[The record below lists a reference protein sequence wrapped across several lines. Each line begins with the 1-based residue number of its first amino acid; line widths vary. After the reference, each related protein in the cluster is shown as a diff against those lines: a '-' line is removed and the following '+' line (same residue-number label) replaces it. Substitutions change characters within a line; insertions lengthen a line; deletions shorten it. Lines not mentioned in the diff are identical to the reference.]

1 MARSTNQTMSYEY
14 EPHITNQFLLVFLPI
29 LFGFLVGVALCLT
42 FGTVFFAL
50 IQNSVDN
57 GFRSGL
63 KIVFG
68 VITGDTLFVLAAL
81 LGTSFMPEIKGLDNI
96 LAAIGVVFL
105 VAMGLVNILKGT
117 PRLAYPKTRFGNFV
131 YYFTTGFFL
140 NALNPVNF
148 VSWVAIVAYIRSHL
162 HYDTGQQ
169 YAFMAASL
177 VGVFVTETALAY
189 YANRL
194 KRFFTPRVV
203 TIFNRTTG
211 VVFLIGAANIA
222 YTRLLEPLSKAMN
235 W

>member
-1 MARSTNQTMSYEY
+1 M
-14 EPHITNQFLLVFLPI
+14 FLPI
-29 LFGFLVGVALCLT
+29 LLGFLLGVALCLT

-57 GFRSGL
+57 GFRSGM

-68 VITGDTLFVLAAL
+68 VIVGDILFVLAAL
-81 LGTSFMPEIKGLDNI
+81 LGTAFIPKVQGFENLM
-96 LAAIGVVFL
+96 AVVGVLFL
-105 VAMGLVNILKGT
+105 VAMGLVNIFKGT
-117 PRLAYPKTRFGNFV
+117 PRLAYPKTRFGNFI

-162 HYDTGQQ
+162 HYSVGQQ
-169 YAFMAASL
+169 YGFMIAAL
-177 VGVFVTETALAY
+177 VGVFATETALAY

-194 KRFFTPRVV
+194 KRLFTPRVV

-211 VVFLIGAANIA
+211 VVFLIGAINIA

>member
-1 MARSTNQTMSYEY
+1 M
-14 EPHITNQFLLVFLPI
+14 FLPI
-29 LFGFLVGVALCLT
+29 LFGFLLGVALCLT

-63 KIVFG
+63 KMVMG
-68 VITGDTLFVLAAL
+68 VIVGDIIFVIAAL
-81 LGTSFMPEIKGLDNI
+81 VGTSFIPKIQGFENLM
-96 LAAIGVVFL
+96 AIVGVIFL
-105 VAMGLVNILKGT
+105 VALGLVNILKGT

-131 YYFTTGFFL
+131 YYFSTGFFL

-148 VSWVAIVAYIRSHL
+148 VAWVAIVAYIRSHL
-162 HYDTGQQ
+162 HYTEAQQ
-169 YAFMAASL
+169 YAFMIASL
-177 VGVFVTETALAY
+177 VGVFATESALAY

-194 KRFFTPRVV
+194 KRLFTPRVV
-203 TIFNRTTG
+203 KIFNRTTG

-222 YTRLLEPLSKAMN
+222 YNRLLEPLTKALN

>member
-1 MARSTNQTMSYEY
+1 M
-14 EPHITNQFLLVFLPI
+14 FLPI
-29 LFGFLVGVALCLT
+29 LYGFLLGVALCLT

-57 GFRSGL
+57 GFRSGM

-68 VITGDTLFVLAAL
+68 VIVGDILFVLAAL
-81 LGTSFMPEIKGLDNI
+81 LGTSFIPKVQGFEHLM
-96 LAAIGVVFL
+96 AVVGVVFL
-105 VAMGLVNILKGT
+105 SAMGLVNILKGT
-117 PRLAYPKTRFGNFV
+117 PRLAYPQTRFGNFV

-162 HYDTGQQ
+162 HYSVGQQ
-169 YAFMAASL
+169 YGFMGAAL
-177 VGVFVTETALAY
+177 LGVLATESALAY

-194 KRFFTPRVV
+194 KRLFTPRVV

-211 VVFLIGAANIA
+211 IVFLGVAAQIA
-222 YTRLLEPLSKAMN
+222 YTRLYEPVMQLMS

>member
-1 MARSTNQTMSYEY
+1 
-14 EPHITNQFLLVFLPI
+14 VFLPI
-29 LFGFLVGVALCLT
+29 LYGFLVGVALCLT

-68 VITGDTLFVLAAL
+68 VITGDFLFVMAAL
-81 LGTSFMPEIKGLDNI
+81 LGTSFVPKVQGFEHIMALV
-96 LAAIGVVFL
+96 GVLFL
-105 VAMGLVNILKGT
+105 TAMGLVNILKGT
-117 PRLAYPKTRFGNFV
+117 PRLAYPQTRFGNFI

-162 HYDTGQQ
+162 HYDEGQQ
-169 YAFMAASL
+169 YGFMGAAL

-194 KRFFTPRVV
+194 KRLFTPRVV
-203 TIFNRTTG
+203 TIFNRVTG
-211 VVFLIGAANIA
+211 CVFLVVAAQIA
-222 YTRLLEPLSKAMN
+222 YTRLYEPLMSLMEK

>member
-1 MARSTNQTMSYEY
+1 M
-14 EPHITNQFLLVFLPI
+14 FLPI
-29 LFGFLVGVALCLT
+29 LYGFLLGVALCLT

-57 GFRSGL
+57 GFRSGM

-68 VITGDTLFVLAAL
+68 VIIGDILFVLAAL
-81 LGTSFMPEIKGLDNI
+81 LGTSFIPKVQGFEHAM
-96 LAAIGVVFL
+96 AVVGVLFL
-105 VAMGLVNILKGT
+105 TAMGLVNILKGT
-117 PRLAYPKTRFGNFV
+117 PRLAYPQTRFGNFI

-162 HYDTGQQ
+162 HYTVGQQ
-169 YAFMAASL
+169 YGFMGAAL
-177 VGVFVTETALAY
+177 LGVFVTESALAY

-194 KRFFTPRVV
+194 KRLFTPRVV
-203 TIFNRTTG
+203 LIFNRVTG
-211 VVFLIGAANIA
+211 VVFLVVAFQIA
-222 YTRLLEPLSKAMN
+222 YKRLYEPVMSMMN

>member
-1 MARSTNQTMSYEY
+1 M
-14 EPHITNQFLLVFLPI
+14 LPI
-29 LFGFLVGVALCLT
+29 LYGFLLGAALCLT

-57 GFRSGL
+57 GFWSGM
-63 KIVFG
+63 KIVLG
-68 VITGDTLFVLAAL
+68 VITGDAIFVAAAL
-81 LGTSFMPEIKGLDNI
+81 FGTSFLPPIKGFETIMALV
-96 LAAIGVVFL
+96 GVVFL
-105 VAMGLVNILKGT
+105 VAMGLVNIFKGT
-117 PRLAYPKTRFGNFV
+117 PRLAYPQTRFGNFI

-148 VSWVAIVAYIRSHL
+148 VSWVAIVAYIRGHL
-162 HYDTGQQ
+162 HYTVGQQ
-169 YAFMAASL
+169 HAFMIASL
-177 VGVFVTETALAY
+177 IGVFATESALAY

-203 TIFNRTTG
+203 TVFNRVTG

-222 YTRLLEPLSKAMN
+222 YNRLLEPASKLLN

>member
-1 MARSTNQTMSYEY
+1 M
-14 EPHITNQFLLVFLPI
+14 FLPI

-57 GFRSGL
+57 GFRSGM

-68 VITGDTLFVLAAL
+68 VIVGDTLFVLAAL
-81 LGTSFMPEIKGLDNI
+81 LGTAYIPKVQGFENVM
-96 LAAIGVVFL
+96 AVIGVLFL
-105 VAMGLVNILKGT
+105 GAMGLVNILKGT
-117 PRLAYPKTRFGNFV
+117 PRLAYPKTRLGNFV

-162 HYDTGQQ
+162 HYALSQQ
-169 YAFMAASL
+169 YGFMVAAL
-177 VGVFVTETALAY
+177 VGVFLTESALAY

-194 KRFFTPRVV
+194 KRLFTPRVV
-203 TIFNRTTG
+203 LIFNRTTG
-211 VVFLIGAANIA
+211 IVFLIGAANIA
-222 YTRLLEPLSKAMN
+222 YTRLFEPLSKAMN

>member
-1 MARSTNQTMSYEY
+1 M
-14 EPHITNQFLLVFLPI
+14 FLPI
-29 LFGFLVGVALCLT
+29 LFGFLLGVALCLT

-63 KIVFG
+63 KMVFG
-68 VITGDTLFVLAAL
+68 VIVGDIIFVIAAL
-81 LGTSFMPEIKGLDNI
+81 IGTSFIPKVQGFENI
-96 LAAIGVVFL
+96 MAIVGVVFL
-105 VAMGLVNILKGT
+105 VALGLVNILKGT
-117 PRLAYPKTRFGNFV
+117 PRLAYPKTRLGNFV

-148 VSWVAIVAYIRSHL
+148 VAWVAIVAYIRSHL
-162 HYDTGQQ
+162 HYTDPQQ
-169 YAFMAASL
+169 YAFMIAAL
-177 VGVFVTETALAY
+177 VGVFTTESALAY

-194 KRFFTPRVV
+194 KRLFTPRVV
-203 TIFNRTTG
+203 KIFNRTTG

>member
-1 MARSTNQTMSYEY
+1 M
-14 EPHITNQFLLVFLPI
+14 FLPI
-29 LFGFLVGVALCLT
+29 LFGFLLGVGLCLT

-57 GFRSGL
+57 GFRSGM
-63 KIVFG
+63 KIIFG
-68 VITGDTLFVLAAL
+68 VIVGDILFVLAAL
-81 LGTSFMPEIKGLDNI
+81 LGTAFIPKVQGFENLM
-96 LAAIGVVFL
+96 AVVGVLFL
-105 VAMGLVNILKGT
+105 IAMGLVNILKGT

-148 VSWVAIVAYIRSHL
+148 VAWVAIVAYIRSHL
-162 HYDTGQQ
+162 HYDLAQQ
-169 YAFMAASL
+169 YGFMIAAL

-194 KRFFTPRVV
+194 KRLFTPRVV
-203 TIFNRTTG
+203 KIFNRTTG

-222 YTRLLEPLSKAMN
+222 YSRLLEPLSRAIN

>member
-1 MARSTNQTMSYEY
+1 MGA
-14 EPHITNQFLLVFLPI
+14 
-29 LFGFLVGVALCLT
+29 ALCLT

-57 GFRSGL
+57 GFRSGM

-68 VITGDTLFVLAAL
+68 VIVGDTLFVLAAL
-81 LGTSFMPEIKGLDNI
+81 FGTAFIPKIDGFETMMALV
-96 LAAIGVVFL
+96 GVVFL
-105 VAMGLVNILKGT
+105 LAMGLVNIFKGT
-117 PRLAYPKTRFGNFV
+117 PRLAYPQTRLGNFV

-148 VSWVAIVAYIRSHL
+148 VSWVAIVAYIRAHM
-162 HYDTGQQ
+162 HYSVGQQ
-169 YAFMAASL
+169 YLFMASSL
-177 VGVFVTETALAY
+177 VGVFATETALAY

-203 TIFNRTTG
+203 TIFNRVTG

-222 YTRLLEPLSKAMN
+222 YNRLFEPAARLLH

>member
-1 MARSTNQTMSYEY
+1 M
-14 EPHITNQFLLVFLPI
+14 FLPI
-29 LFGFLVGVALCLT
+29 LYGFLVGVALCLT

-68 VITGDTLFVLAAL
+68 VITGDILFVLAAL
-81 LGTSFMPEIKGLDNI
+81 LGTSFVPKVQGFEHLM
-96 LAAIGVVFL
+96 AIVGVFFL
-105 VAMGLVNILKGT
+105 TAMGLVNIFKGT
-117 PRLAYPKTRFGNFV
+117 PRLAYPQTRFGNFV

-162 HYDTGQQ
+162 HYVLMQQ
-169 YAFMAASL
+169 YAFMGFAL
-177 VGVFVTETALAY
+177 VGVFTTETALAY

-194 KRFFTPRVV
+194 KRLFTPRVV

-211 VVFLIGAANIA
+211 FVFLMVAAQIA
-222 YTRLLEPLSKAMN
+222 YTRLLEPISRIMES

>member
-1 MARSTNQTMSYEY
+1 M
-14 EPHITNQFLLVFLPI
+14 FLPI

-57 GFRSGL
+57 GFRSGM

-68 VITGDTLFVLAAL
+68 VITGDALFVLAAL
-81 LGTSFMPEIKGLDNI
+81 LGTAFIPKVQGFENI
-96 LAAIGVVFL
+96 MAAVGVVFL

-117 PRLAYPKTRFGNFV
+117 PRLAYPKTSFGNFV
-131 YYFTTGFFL
+131 YYYTTGFFL

-162 HYDTGQQ
+162 HYSVGQQ
-169 YAFMAASL
+169 YAFMTAAL
-177 VGVFVTETALAY
+177 VGVFVTESALAY

-194 KRFFTPRVV
+194 KRLFTPRVV
-203 TIFNRTTG
+203 LIFNRVTG
-211 VVFLIGAANIA
+211 VVFLIGAVNIA
-222 YTRLLEPLSKAMN
+222 YTRLLEPLSKALN

>member
-1 MARSTNQTMSYEY
+1 M
-14 EPHITNQFLLVFLPI
+14 ILPI
-29 LFGFLVGVALCLT
+29 LYGFLIGVALCLT

-68 VITGDTLFVLAAL
+68 VIAGDIIFVLAAL
-81 LGTSFMPEIKGLDNI
+81 LGTSFIPKVQGFEHLMAI
-96 LAAIGVVFL
+96 IGVVFL
-105 VAMGLVNILKGT
+105 TAMGLVNILKGT
-117 PRLAYPKTRFGNFV
+117 PRLAYPQTRFGNFI

-162 HYDTGQQ
+162 HYTVGQQ
-169 YAFMAASL
+169 YSFMSAGL
-177 VGVFVTETALAY
+177 VGVFITETALAY

-194 KRFFTPRVV
+194 KRLFTPRVV

-211 VVFLIGAANIA
+211 IIFLAVAAQIA
-222 YTRLLEPLSKAMN
+222 YTRLYEPISKMMTN

>member
-1 MARSTNQTMSYEY
+1 M
-14 EPHITNQFLLVFLPI
+14 FLPI
-29 LFGFLVGVALCLT
+29 LLGFLLGVALCLT

-57 GFRSGL
+57 GFRSGM

-68 VITGDTLFVLAAL
+68 VIAGDILFVMAAL
-81 LGTSFMPEIKGLDNI
+81 VGTAFIPKVQGFETLM
-96 LAAIGVVFL
+96 AVVGVLFL
-105 VAMGLVNILKGT
+105 IAMGLVNILKGT

-148 VSWVAIVAYIRSHL
+148 VAWVAIVAYIRSHL
-162 HYDTGQQ
+162 HYSDAQQ
-169 YAFMAASL
+169 YGFMIAAL
-177 VGVFVTETALAY
+177 VGVFCTESALAH

-194 KRFFTPRVV
+194 KRLFTPRVV
-203 TIFNRTTG
+203 KVFNRTTG
-211 VVFLIGAANIA
+211 IVFLLGAANITYA
-222 YTRLLEPLSKAMN
+222 RLWGPFTKALG